1 MKSCNLCGEMYHD
14 GSTHGGG
21 GICQDCESKIYDV
34 GISFGAD
41 DYGFEYMENTARHCR
56 DCQHEL
62 LSWDVHP
69 CDDCCQ
75 SRYQAEMTRCYFKP
89 KTP

>member
-34 GISFGAD
+34 GISFGVD
-41 DYGFEYMENTARHCR
+41 DYGFEYMEIKPRKCSNCEYEHI
-56 DCQHEL
+56 D
-62 LSWDVHP
+62 SGNHP
-69 CDDCCQ
+69 CSGCCQ
-75 SRYQAEMTRCYFKP
+75 YKECLNRDYFKE
-89 KTP
+89 KEEK